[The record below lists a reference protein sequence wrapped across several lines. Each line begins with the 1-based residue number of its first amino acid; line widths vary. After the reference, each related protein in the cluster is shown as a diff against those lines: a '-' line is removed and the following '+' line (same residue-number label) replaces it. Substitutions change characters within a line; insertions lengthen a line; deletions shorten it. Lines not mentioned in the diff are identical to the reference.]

1 MKTLINALI
10 TVFPM
15 IFNIQ
20 YLHCGCCKGSKGS
33 KTKSTKA
40 TEQLAG
46 FKDFTAENLAQDIGV
61 FFNYTNGSSANVF
74 VKVICEKVNKF
85 IEDYTDDD
93 EAEISGIT
101 GDETTWKEGGRPLM
115 ILYKDKKYKYFTKKI
130 DISTIKKFF
139 TNKEIIITFG
149 IAKYNTKPVNYVSY
163 TIKSENILKL
173 LK

>member
-46 FKDFTAENLAQDIGV
+46 FKDFTAENLAQDIGG
-61 FFNYTNGSSANVF
+61 FFDYSLGNSANLF
-74 VKVICEKVNKF
+74 AKNIYEDFNKF
-85 IEDYTDDD
+85 IEEYKNNN
-93 EAEISGIT
+93 EAEIKNNNVLGV
-101 GDETTWKEGGRPLM
+101 TWKGGGRPFL
-115 ILYKDKKYKYFTKKI
+115 ILYKDKKYKILHNITAI
-130 DISTIKKFF
+130 RKFL
-139 TNKEIIITFG
+139 NDKEIFISFSKV
-149 IAKYNTKPVNYVSY
+149 IATGEVLYS
-163 TIKSENILKL
+163 IKSENVPK
-173 LK
+173 